1 MVTTVTV
8 TNSADKSLA
17 VWIKKRIF
25 APHKN
30 QKTMTDKKE
39 QTMLELAS
47 DDSAM
52 QLLRSIAHNWE
63 VAASRMEQINQERDQ
78 ALYDDDGVE
87 VMAVFCRLERVG
99 SMMFSM
105 LSHPQALLLRGF
117 HQQIVKMAA
126 DHRLDRELVTMM
138 GSQSEGLSIGVPTLW
153 KRLKDI
159 FDKGVKETDEGMDT
173 VQSLYQQHYIPHM
186 DAEQALR
193 AMESVVKRDEDDEQL
208 AQQLEF
214 MDDMVDF
221 GENIGKVAAFSKNKM
236 AVGLAVIQM
245 AVKLF
250 VNYTDLQHKEDEEV
264 DALFEE
270 AKAELLNSEAWKD
283 YWRSHLSHLAL
294 MASGSLSDEL
304 KKDAEEVERY
314 LLSMHGYIYNRWDES
329 PEAFGSALKESGMS
343 DDEMLRLLFYLAKKQ
358 ALEDEGETPDN
369 RLLTMR
375 SSVKQMAERIED
387 LSDDKYYD
395 AYESIWED
403 IVQNPILG
411 DQLAKY
417 RNGKHNCGFNMQCF
431 CQIVGWLNREKHFYG
446 SNSPSDL
453 GKKLG
458 DKHSWETYR
467 DYIKKTKTALTDQSI
482 KELESILGKHS
493 KK

>member
-1 MVTTVTV
+1 
-8 TNSADKSLA
+8 
-17 VWIKKRIF
+17 
-25 APHKN
+25 
-30 QKTMTDKKE
+30 MTDKKE

-52 QLLRSIAHNWE
+52 QLLKSIAHNWE

-105 LSHPQALLLRGF
+105 LSHPQALLLQGF

-138 GSQSEGLSIGVPTLW
+138 GSQGNSLSIGVPTLW

-159 FDKGVKETDEGMDT
+159 FDKGVKKTDEGMAT

-186 DAEQALR
+186 AAEQALR
-193 AMESVVKRDEDDEQL
+193 AMQAVVKSDEDDEQL

-214 MDDMVDF
+214 MDDMVGF

-250 VNYTDLQHKEDEEV
+250 VNYTDLKQKEDEEV

-270 AKAELLNSEAWKD
+270 AKTELLNSEAWKD

-294 MASGSLSDEL
+294 MGSDTSLADEL

-314 LLSMHGYIYNRWDES
+314 LLSMHDYIYNRWDES
-329 PEAFGSALKESGMS
+329 AEAFGRALKESGMS
-343 DDEMLRLLFYLAKKQ
+343 DDEMLHLLFYLAKKQ
-358 ALEDEGETPDN
+358 ALENEGETPDN
-369 RLLTMR
+369 RLLRMR
-375 SSVKQMAERIED
+375 SSVKEKAERIED

-467 DYIKKTKTALTDQSI
+467 DYIKKTKTTLTDQSI

>member
-1 MVTTVTV
+1 
-8 TNSADKSLA
+8 
-17 VWIKKRIF
+17 
-25 APHKN
+25 
-30 QKTMTDKKE
+30 
-39 QTMLELAS
+39 
-47 DDSAM
+47 
-52 QLLRSIAHNWE
+52 
-63 VAASRMEQINQERDQ
+63 
-78 ALYDDDGVE
+78 
-87 VMAVFCRLERVG
+87 
-99 SMMFSM
+99 
-105 LSHPQALLLRGF
+105 
-117 HQQIVKMAA
+117 
-126 DHRLDRELVTMM
+126 
-138 GSQSEGLSIGVPTLW
+138 
-153 KRLKDI
+153 
-159 FDKGVKETDEGMDT
+159 
-173 VQSLYQQHYIPHM
+173 
-186 DAEQALR
+186 
-193 AMESVVKRDEDDEQL
+193 
-208 AQQLEF
+208 
-214 MDDMVDF
+214 
-221 GENIGKVAAFSKNKM
+221 
-236 AVGLAVIQM
+236 M

-270 AKAELLNSEAWKD
+270 AKTELLNSEAWKD

-294 MASGSLSDEL
+294 MASDGSLSDEL

-329 PEAFGSALKESGMS
+329 AEAFGRALKESDMS
-343 DDEMLRLLFYLAKKQ
+343 DDEMLHLLFYLAKKQ

-369 RLLTMR
+369 RLLRMR
-375 SSVKQMAERIED
+375 SSVKEKAERIKD

-417 RNGKHNCGFNMQCF
+417 RNGKHNSGFNMQCF
-431 CQIVGWLNREKHFYG
+431 CQIIGWLNREKHFYG

-467 DYIKKTKTALTDQSI
+467 DYIKKTKTTLTDQSI